1 MELAL
6 FSENSLAFLLR
17 WLHLLAGV
25 TWIGLLYYFNFIQGE
40 YFKEADGGAKSDVIQ
55 KMVPR
60 ALWWFRWG
68 AMFTFL
74 SGIFLI
80 YVKHLTGMGIMIGVT
95 MGTIMFLNV
104 WLIIWPSQKI
114 VIASAKQVA
123 GGGEALPGAAAALG
137 KAGLASPN

>member
-1 MELAL
+1 VELAL
-6 FSENSLAFLLR
+6 FSGNSLAFLLR

-68 AMFTFL
+68 AMLTFL
-74 SGIFLI
+74 SGLYLVYI
-80 YVKHLTGMGIMIGVT
+80 KHLTGMGIMIGVT
-95 MGTIMFLNV
+95 MGIIMFLNV
-104 WLIIWPSQKI
+104 WLIIWPNQNI
-114 VIASAKQVA
+114 VIA
-123 GGGEALPGAAAALG
+123 
-137 KAGLASPN
+137 